1 MSQRDT
7 KDNENNPPSPPF
19 SKGGMGGFSDERSIM
34 SKSVQQI
41 AMIFI
46 SILLIAGCD
55 TAFVV
60 GGRTVGIS
68 SGQFIYTEGLLTME
82 YNLPFEEVWKACEKT
97 LADMKASGVETN
109 RKIATGKITATI
121 EDEKVVI
128 SIEYVSKDT
137 TTVSIRVGIGGNNLA
152 SQLIHEK
159 ISHNLWKLKK
169 NSGGTL

>member
-1 MSQRDT
+1 
-7 KDNENNPPSPPF
+7 
-19 SKGGMGGFSDERSIM
+19 M

-68 SGQFIYTEGLLTME
+68 SGQFIYTDGLLTME
-82 YNLPFEEVWKACEKT
+82 YNLPFEDIWKACEKT

-109 RKIATGKITATI
+109 RKIATGKITATV

-128 SIEYVSKDT
+128 SIEYVSRET
-137 TTVSIRVGIGGNNLA
+137 TLVSIRVGVGGNNLA
-152 SQLIHEK
+152 SQLIHER
-159 ISHNLWKLKK
+159 IGRNLWKIKK
-169 NSGGTL
+169 DRGDTL